1 LIRRPAA
8 IMPARRSL
16 LLAAGFV
23 LAAGAGCAGTRITSA
38 WQDPAL
44 RDVPFRK
51 VLVVFQN
58 RDPDLRRI
66 VEDEMAREIPGSVPA
81 YQVIR
86 DAELRDIPKVKERVR
101 ELGFDSSVIMRVAG
115 VARERTYVPGQII
128 SAPGDYRGLWGYWGY
143 GWAAVYE
150 PAYLRDDRVVRIAA
164 NVYAVQADKLVWA
177 SESETFNPAS
187 IRSAVGE
194 AVEVTAKAAARA
206 MRGHG

>member
-1 LIRRPAA
+1 VVA
-8 IMPARRSL
+8 ARRR
-16 LLAAGFV
+16 LLAAAGIV
-23 LAAGAGCAGTRITSA
+23 AAAAGCASTRITSA

-58 RDPDLRRI
+58 PDAALRRI
-66 VEDEMAREIPGSVPA
+66 VEDEMARDIPGSVPA

-86 DAELRDIPKVKERVR
+86 DEELRDIPKVKARVR

-115 VARERTYVPGQII
+115 VERERTYVPGQVL
-128 SAPGDYRGLWGYWGY
+128 SVPGYYRGLWGYWGY
-143 GWAAVYE
+143 GWTAAYD
-150 PAYLRDDRVVRIAA
+150 PGYLRNDRIVRIAT

-187 IRSAVGE
+187 VRGAVAE
-194 AVEVTAKAAARA
+194 VVQVTAKATARA
-206 MRGHG
+206 MRERG